1 MKTFIIL
8 TTLLSLTLSSNG
20 DVAKQWVHALSGRHA
35 SVEEKARACQRLGEY
50 GDESAVPVLASVLN
64 DPDLNVYA
72 RAALERIPGPQSIAA
87 LRSALKTCDG
97 PQLVGVIESLGTLG
111 ATGAAKD
118 LTTFV
123 GHADNQISDAA
134 LRSLGRMGRNTQS
147 IVLGYL
153 RDSSAKV
160 RASAA
165 TASLLAAQA
174 RGDSKIYDAILKAD
188 VPRYSYLA
196 SVRGAI
202 LSKRSLP
209 FLLKHLRSEEKDV
222 RDIAF
227 LSVRSFH
234 GEGLTEALH
243 KELNVSNGADPVLV
257 VYALRDRPNP
267 DTANV
272 LIAKLSGANE
282 ELEIALIK
290 SLGQLGGIESAT
302 ALISL
307 IEKEEAMDA
316 LVQMQGK
323 GINRSIVAS
332 LKTEK
337 NVAQRLSLISL
348 LGDRRAKEGIG
359 ALLEQAND
367 SESKV
372 RAAAFRALRPMV
384 GLDQVSELIALFKTS
399 EKKTSSLALNALVNA
414 CRRSFP
420 KEAAGDQVL
429 TELKSTSGLKQREP
443 WSRVLIAMGY
453 HPALRIIYKDLK
465 SSDSETVRSTIGW
478 LARWPNSAPVDA
490 LFPLTGNPDYQVVA
504 LNSILAL
511 ITTSKDMDE
520 RHAWLKQV
528 QPLINSPA
536 EKRKFVSLVGQTF
549 DSGSLELLKP
559 YLHDL
564 EVAEEAQAASE
575 KLIRIDLRLEK

>member
-8 TTLLSLTLSSNG
+8 TALLSLTLSSSG

-35 SVEEKARACQRLGEY
+35 SVDEKARACQRLGEY

-64 DPDLNVYA
+64 DPVLNVYA
-72 RAALERIPGPQSIAA
+72 RTALERIPGPQSIAA

-97 PQLVGVIESLGTLG
+97 TQLIGVIESLGTMG
-111 ATGAAKD
+111 AIGTAKD

-134 LRSLGRMGRNTQS
+134 LRSLGRMGRKTQS

-153 RDSSAKV
+153 RDPSAKV

-165 TASLLAAQA
+165 TASLLAAEA
-174 RGDSKIYDAILKAD
+174 RGDSKIYDAILKAE
-188 VPRYSYLA
+188 VPRHSYLA
-196 SVRGAI
+196 AIRGAI
-202 LSKRSLP
+202 LSKRTLP
-209 FLLKHLRSEEKDV
+209 FLLKHLRSKEKDV

-243 KELNVSNGADPVLV
+243 KELDVSNGADSVLV

-267 DTANV
+267 DTAKV
-272 LIAKLSGANE
+272 LIAKLGGANG

-290 SLGQLGGIESAT
+290 ALGQLGGTESAI
-302 ALISL
+302 ALIAL
-307 IEKEEAMDA
+307 VEKEEAMDA
-316 LVQMQGK
+316 LVQMRGK
-323 GINRSIVAS
+323 GINHSIVAS
-332 LKTEK
+332 LKIEK
-337 NVAQRLSLISL
+337 NVTQRLSLISL
-348 LGDRRAKEGIG
+348 LGDRHAKEGIG
-359 ALLEQAND
+359 ALLEQTHD

-384 GLDQVSELIALFKTS
+384 GLDQVSELIVLFKTS
-399 EKKTSSLALNALVNA
+399 EKKTSSLALGALVNA

-420 KEAAGDQVL
+420 MEAAGDQIL
-429 TELKSTSGLKQREP
+429 TELKTTSGLKQREP
-443 WSRVLIAMGY
+443 WIRILIDMGY
-453 HPALRIIYKDLK
+453 DPALRIIYKDLK
-465 SSDSETVRSTIGW
+465 SSDPETVRSTIGW

-490 LFPLTGNPDYQVVA
+490 LFPLTGNPDYQVAA

-520 RHAWLKQV
+520 RLAWLKQA
-528 QPLINSPA
+528 QPLVRSPA
-536 EKRKFVSLVGQTF
+536 DKRKFVSLISQTF
-549 DSGSLELLKP
+549 VLGSLELLKP
-559 YLHDL
+559 YLQDL
-564 EVAEEAQAASE
+564 EIAEEAQAASAR
-575 KLIRIDLRLEK
+575 LIRNMKG